1 MKKLFILL
9 FLISFSFY
17 AQNTVVGNIEPASNF
32 SWILLYKLENGKQEY
47 VENATVENGKFEFKI
62 AENEPKGIYRAF
74 YQMENNLYVEF
85 IYSKEDVEFSFN
97 PNNPIETIEFSKSDD
112 NKIYQKYNKY
122 VTSQQR
128 IIDSLQVVYFKSQD
142 EKLDWQIKSNY
153 QRYLE
158 ELKQAQIKFEDL
170 SKEKVAFHFIK
181 SSKQHY
187 ANSPFKDPNN
197 YIEEVKKHF
206 FDAIDFKDPV
216 LRNSTFINDRL
227 TDYVFYLNQANNTQS
242 KNLLQKEA
250 IKNAAEKIDA
260 DYILLKNFEE
270 TLLQRYLVEENT
282 EMIYYVIEEYY
293 NNLPV
298 EYQEDALKY
307 KIVAELKTAVGNQA
321 PDFTWQENGVNKNLY
336 SLIGSEYYILVFF
349 SSGCPHCQ
357 DQIPKFYTFINEIEN
372 IRVVAV
378 GLEDQ
383 KEDWEKMTANYTDFI
398 NVLDL
403 NKWESKKVKD
413 YGITGIPSYFV
424 LDANKKIL
432 AKPNDLDELKA
443 MFETR

>member
-1 MKKLFILL
+1 MKKLLL
-9 FLISFSFY
+9 IFCLISFTFH
-17 AQNTVVGNIEPASNF
+17 AQNSIIGTIKPVNNL
-32 SWILLYKLENGKQEY
+32 SWILLYKMENGKQEY
-47 VENATVENGKFEFKI
+47 VENASIENGKFEFKI
-62 AENEPKGIYRAF
+62 SENEPKGIYRAY

-85 IYSKEDVEFSFN
+85 IYSKENVEFSFD
-97 PNNPIETIEFSKSDD
+97 PNDPLGTILFSESDD
-112 NKIYQKYNKY
+112 NKIYQKYYKY
-122 VTSQQR
+122 VSTQQR
-128 IIDSLQVVYFKSQD
+128 VIDSLQVVYFKSQND
-142 EKLDWQIKSNY
+142 KLDWQIKSNY
-153 QRYLE
+153 QRSLE
-158 ELKQAQIKFEDL
+158 ELKQAQANFEDL
-170 SKEKVAFHFIK
+170 SKEKTAFHFIK

-187 ANSPFKDPNN
+187 AASPFKDPEE

-206 FDAIDFKDPV
+206 FDAIDFKDPI

-227 TDYVFYLNQANNTQS
+227 TDYVFYLNQADNTES
-242 KNLLQKEA
+242 KNILQKEA
-250 IKNAAEKIDA
+250 IKYAIEKTEK

-298 EYQEDALKY
+298 EYQEDSLKR
-307 KIVAELKTAVGNQA
+307 KILAELKTAVGNEA
-321 PDFTWQENGVNKNLY
+321 PDFTWKKNGVNKNLH

-357 DQIPKFYTFINEIEN
+357 DQMPKFYEFINEIEN

-383 KEDWEKMTANYTDFI
+383 KEDWEKMTANYKEFI
-398 NVLDL
+398 NILDL
-403 NKWESKKVKD
+403 DKWDSKKVKD
-413 YGITGIPSYFV
+413 YGITAIPSYFV